1 MRRKVVLGA
10 VGIVVVLVAAV
21 WWFVLRDTAPPAPD
35 IDRATQVAADAQ
47 ATTSEAPATTAPAT
61 TAPATT
67 SEAPATT
74 ASTTTEA
81 STTTTTS
88 TTTEAPIPGP
98 SGTWTVDTS
107 IGSFSDFTSSYVGFR
122 VEEELARGIGH
133 VEAVGRTP
141 VVDGWFE
148 LDGDTLVAAE
158 ITADLSSIRT
168 DRAGRDG
175 KVKQALDTGTH
186 PEAVFT
192 LTGPVQLV
200 GLPAPGDE
208 SATQIDVIAP
218 GSLTI
223 KGTTNEVELDLKAS
237 LVGEIVTVVGTFDI
251 VFADYGVE
259 APTAPIVV
267 SVEDHGVV
275 EIQLFLTR

>member
-1 MRRKVVLGA
+1 MRRKVLLGA

-47 ATTSEAPATTAPAT
+47 ATTSEAP
-61 TAPATT
+61 
-67 SEAPATT
+67 
-74 ASTTTEA
+74 
-81 STTTTTS
+81 
-88 TTTEAPIPGP
+88 IPGP

-107 IGSFSDFTSSYVGFR
+107 IGSFSDYTSSYVG

-192 LTGPVQLV
+192 LTGPVELV

-208 SATQIDVIAP
+208 SATQIDVTAP

>member
-1 MRRKVVLGA
+1 M
-10 VGIVVVLVAAV
+10 
-21 WWFVLRDTAPPAPD
+21 
-35 IDRATQVAADAQ
+35 
-47 ATTSEAPATTAPAT
+47 
-61 TAPATT
+61 
-67 SEAPATT
+67 
-74 ASTTTEA
+74 
-81 STTTTTS
+81 
-88 TTTEAPIPGP
+88 
-98 SGTWTVDTS
+98 
-107 IGSFSDFTSSYVGFR
+107 
-122 VEEELARGIGH
+122 ARGIGH

-192 LTGPVQLV
+192 LTGPVELV

-208 SATQIDVIAP
+208 SATQIDVTAP

>member
-1 MRRKVVLGA
+1 MRRKVLLGA

-47 ATTSEAPATTAPAT
+47 ATTAPATTSEAPATTSEAPAT

-74 ASTTTEA
+74 A
-81 STTTTTS
+81 S

-192 LTGPVQLV
+192 LTGPVELV

-208 SATQIDVIAP
+208 SATQIDVTAP